1 MPSGNIAKGYG
12 MNKLLTVDGVS
23 SVFELIPVVTFRVFG
38 KPIPKGNHSA
48 FVRGNRAIIT
58 DSYGGNLS
66 HWQDLIRTAA
76 VNAYDWTEIFKT
88 YSGAVAVGMDFF
100 FKHPQNHW
108 TISGNRSKNYRDIYI
123 KAPDADKLTRA
134 VFDALTGTVY
144 DDDNRAFIE
153 HAAKW
158 YGQEGVIVTIYLAKE
173 KINELI

>member
-1 MPSGNIAKGYG
+1 MT
-12 MNKLLTVDGVS
+12 NKTLTVDGIQS
-23 SVFELIPVVTFRVFG
+23 SFELIPIITFRVYG

-76 VNAYDWTEIFKT
+76 IRAYDWNDVFNNWR
-88 YSGAVAVGMDFF
+88 GAIAVGMDFF
-100 FKHPQNHW
+100 FRHPKGHYTAN
-108 TISGNRSKNYRDIYI
+108 GGKSKRYCDIYTQ
-123 KAPDADKLTRA
+123 APDADKLARA

-144 DDDNRAFIE
+144 PDDNRAIIE

-158 YGQEGVIVTIYLAKE
+158 YGVEGVIVTIYYVKE
-173 KINELI
+173 KINELEI

>member
-1 MPSGNIAKGYG
+1 
-12 MNKLLTVDGVS
+12 MNKILHVDGIQNA
-23 SVFELIPVVTFRVFG
+23 FELIPVVPFRVYG

-66 HWQDLIRTAA
+66 HWQDLIRQAA
-76 VNAYDWTEIFKT
+76 INTKDWTEFFKT

-100 FKHPQNHW
+100 FKHPQNHF
-108 TISGNRSKNYRDIYI
+108 TAGGSRSKNYRDIYL
-123 KAPDADKLTRA
+123 KAPDADKLARA

-158 YGQEGVIVTIYLAKE
+158 YGQEGVIVTIYYVKE
-173 KINELI
+173 RLNGLGI